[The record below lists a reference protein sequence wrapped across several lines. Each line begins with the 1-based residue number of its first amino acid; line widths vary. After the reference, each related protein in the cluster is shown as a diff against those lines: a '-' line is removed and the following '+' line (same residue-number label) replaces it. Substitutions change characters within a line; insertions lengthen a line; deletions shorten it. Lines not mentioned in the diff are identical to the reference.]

1 MMAYYI
7 GIDGGGS
14 TLRVA
19 IVDDALRVVTSASRG
34 TVNPSAIGREAAAA
48 LIGEALREVLALAE
62 VPITAVGIG
71 VAGASAAYAADWLRA
86 TIAAVL
92 PHVLTIPSSDNEIAL
107 VGAHGAREGAIVL
120 AGTGSVACAANMRGG
135 WAQAGGWG
143 YLLGD
148 EGGGYWLALEALRAY
163 VRWSEGTAPHAA
175 AFAERVRAAFG
186 FASAV
191 EVTPWL
197 YRLPPPT
204 REVAQYANVVLDAAA
219 EGDATA
225 QDIIDRGAA
234 ALAAIARAVVAR
246 VDPALPIRFCGG
258 LLTAESAISAALCR
272 QLGLAA
278 IPLPLHAPVI
288 GAALLAKLSLNS

>member
-1 MMAYYI
+1 MSYTI

-19 IVDDALRVVTSASRG
+19 IVDDALTVVASAARG
-34 TVNPSAIGREAAAA
+34 TANPSAIGREAAAA
-48 LIGEALREVLALAE
+48 LIGDALREALATAD
-62 VPITAVGIG
+62 VPIAAVGIG

-86 TIAAVL
+86 TVAAVL
-92 PHVLTIPSSDNEIAL
+92 PDVPTIPSSDNEIAL

-120 AGTGSVACAANMRGG
+120 AGTGSVACAANGRGG

-163 VRWSEGTAPHAA
+163 VHWSEGTASHAA

-186 FASAV
+186 FSSVV

-204 REVAQYANVVLDAAA
+204 RDVAQHAAVVLDAATD
-219 EGDATA
+219 GDATA
-225 QDIIDRGAA
+225 QDIVERGAT

-246 VDPALPIRFCGG
+246 VDPTLSICFCGG
-258 LLTAESAISAALCR
+258 LLTADNALSAALCR
-272 QLGLAA
+272 QLGLSA
-278 IPLPLHAPVI
+278 IPLPLHPPVI
-288 GAALLAKLSLNS
+288 GAALLAKLRLSQ